1 MGDKELFER
10 YSQVYP
16 DRTEQQLKDYIYYQR
31 LVHERKNPKKNKK
44 QKKEENETVEV
55 EKWITL
61 KLINGNKLIF
71 VLN

>member
-55 EKWITL
+55 EK
-61 KLINGNKLIF
+61 
-71 VLN
+71 